1 MTAILKKEFKSYMHS
16 VVGFLFV
23 AIMIFFFALYATVYN
38 FASGIPYLSY
48 TLSSILLLFWLAIP
62 ILSMRILAEERKQSL

>member
-23 AIMIFFFALYATVYN
+23 AVMIFFFALYATVYN
-38 FASGIPYLSY
+38 FASGIPYL
-48 TLSSILLLFWLAIP
+48 
-62 ILSMRILAEERKQSL
+62 